1 MPSPAST
8 THSCSAPSSC
18 WRCARR
24 SSGIDAAQHL
34 RQAGLLAPRTTVPAA
49 AHEQLKWA
57 GLVPSN
63 PSGLPR
69 DDADAERLRLAEA
82 RGDLERRLAGAA
94 AMSDPL
100 DVYLNVSLAC
110 SASFPVSARDPEALA
125 APAAA
130 HPIVQWRLAT
140 CGRSHEDALRA
151 FAEAHPRYV
160 EADYWRG
167 RYRTTMAASTIA
179 GRTAV
184 AFVSDPAARREARE
198 RMRAALTAIPGALAI
213 AFDLAG
219 ITSVTSPRDA
229 LPLYE
234 RVTKAQPRHNEAWL
248 GQGICL
254 TYLERPREAIDA
266 LSHVVELGRW
276 SVGDAL
282 YWRAWNRHAIGEL
295 EAAWADIEQARTTL
309 YNTNVY
315 GLAGRIA
322 FDRKA
327 LDTAR
332 PLLEKAVELSDA
344 NCAAAWFLGLLHST
358 EERWLAGGAA
368 FEAAE
373 ACYRARHHARAV
385 GRAARGRRRRRRG
398 RPGRAAGADGGGD
411 PHRRT
416 AGGAVG
422 LQRRVQPGP
431 RRRAGPIASAARSR
445 RAAPGGQ
452 RPGAR
457 AAGVRGS
464 LTRRT
469 AHVAASAARHGAH
482 SHTTSLVSTSRPRRE
497 KNDHTPIGETS
508 IGRTG
513 KCQRVSTNGAKK
525 ATPRPPLVIASS
537 RPCDAAARASTSQ
550 MRQRRSGG
558 RARIASVQ
566 RPASVTAAST
576 EWLRPRWPRGWSRP
590 QPKAMPDDVEIRH
603 DGQHGPQHDQR
614 GARAR
619 QPAGDQRRPHDRV
632 GEHRG
637 HDSGLLDGV
646 DGARRAHASR
656 WTVAGEKAGRQMAT
670 YSAPPGS
677 GLL

>member
-1 MPSPAST
+1 
-8 THSCSAPSSC
+8 
-18 WRCARR
+18 
-24 SSGIDAAQHL
+24 
-34 RQAGLLAPRTTVPAA
+34 
-49 AHEQLKWA
+49 
-57 GLVPSN
+57 
-63 PSGLPR
+63 
-69 DDADAERLRLAEA
+69 
-82 RGDLERRLAGAA
+82 
-94 AMSDPL
+94 MSDPL

-110 SASFPVSARDPEALA
+110 SASFPVSSRDPETLA

-179 GRTAV
+179 GRTAM

-198 RMRAALTAIPGALAI
+198 RMRAALTAIPGSLAI

-234 RVTKAQPRHNEAWL
+234 RVTKTQPRHNEAWL

-358 EERWLAGGAA
+358 EERWLAGGTA

-373 ACYRARHHARAV
+373 ACYRADITRAQSEGRIAAGDAVDEAARAEQQAQTE
-385 GRAARGRRRRRRG
+385 AAI
-398 RPGRAAGADGGGD
+398 
-411 PHRRT
+411 RT
-416 AGGAVG
+416 AERQAALSAYNAAFNLVRGGE
-422 LQRRVQPGP
+422 P
-431 RRRAGPIASAARSR
+431 ARSR
-445 RAAPGGQ
+445 PLLDRAVQHPE
-452 RPGAR
+452 
-457 AAGVRGS
+457 
-464 LTRRT
+464 
-469 AHVAASAARHGAH
+469 
-482 SHTTSLVSTSRPRRE
+482 VS
-497 KNDHTPIGETS
+497 D
-508 IGRTG
+508 
-513 KCQRVSTNGAKK
+513 
-525 ATPRPPLVIASS
+525 
-537 RPCDAAARASTSQ
+537 
-550 MRQRRSGG
+550 
-558 RARIASVQ
+558 RAR
-566 RPASVTAAST
+566 
-576 EWLRPRWPRGWSRP
+576 ELR
-590 QPKAMPDDVEIRH
+590 AFV
-603 DGQHGPQHDQR
+603 
-614 GARAR
+614 
-619 QPAGDQRRPHDRV
+619 DR
-632 GEHRG
+632 
-637 HDSGLLDGV
+637 
-646 DGARRAHASR
+646 
-656 WTVAGEKAGRQMAT
+656 
-670 YSAPPGS
+670 
-677 GLL
+677 

>member
-1 MPSPAST
+1 MTREATARVLGTMATTAAIVALLAALLVTGCGGKRPNLAAQRQVADSLIAEGCYHCLDEAVVRYSGLPPARD
-8 THSCSAPSSC
+8 AV
-18 WRCARR
+18 ARVNDTQLFR
-24 SSGIDAAQHL
+24 ALVLLALREKELGIDASQHL
-34 RQAGLLAPRTTVPAA
+34 KQAGLLAPRTTVPAA
-49 AHEQLKWA
+49 AREQLKWA
-57 GLVPSN
+57 ELMPSN
-63 PSGLPR
+63 PSALPR
-69 DDADAERLRLAEA
+69 DDAEAERLRLAEA

-110 SASFPVSARDPEALA
+110 SASFPLPAHSPETLA

-140 CGRSHEDALRA
+140 CGRRHEDALRA

-167 RYRTTMAASTIA
+167 RYRTTTAASTIA
-179 GRTAV
+179 SRTAMT
-184 AFVSDPAARREARE
+184 FISNPAARREARD
-198 RMRAALTAIPGALAI
+198 RMRAALTAIPGALAV

-282 YWRAWNRHAIGEL
+282 YLRAWNRHAIGEL

-358 EERWLAGGAA
+358 EERWLAGGTA

-373 ACYRARHHARAV
+373 ACYRADVTRAQAE
-385 GRAARGRRRRRRG
+385 GQL
-398 RPGRAAGADGGGD
+398 AAGDAD
-411 PHRRT
+411 R
-416 AGGAVG
+416 
-422 LQRRVQPGP
+422 
-431 RRRAGPIASAARSR
+431 
-445 RAAPGGQ
+445 
-452 RPGAR
+452 
-457 AAGVRGS
+457 
-464 LTRRT
+464 
-469 AHVAASAARHGAH
+469 
-482 SHTTSLVSTSRPRRE
+482 
-497 KNDHTPIGETS
+497 
-508 IGRTG
+508 
-513 KCQRVSTNGAKK
+513 
-525 ATPRPPLVIASS
+525 
-537 RPCDAAARASTSQ
+537 
-550 MRQRRSGG
+550 
-558 RARIASVQ
+558 
-566 RPASVTAAST
+566 
-576 EWLRPRWPRGWSRP
+576 
-590 QPKAMPDDVEIRH
+590 
-603 DGQHGPQHDQR
+603 
-614 GARAR
+614 
-619 QPAGDQRRPHDRV
+619 
-632 GEHRG
+632 
-637 HDSGLLDGV
+637 
-646 DGARRAHASR
+646 
-656 WTVAGEKAGRQMAT
+656 
-670 YSAPPGS
+670 
-677 GLL
+677 